1 MSSVRLHLKA
11 ASAQRLLFSHLDHT
25 LPCLRRT
32 FSTSIRQYAA
42 KRPKSIAKVARPAP
56 MASKP
61 PGGPASSS
69 YKSFNQSLADRSDPV
84 LLYQAASHTIYMAGC
99 YSIGLLIFGWI
110 AHTTSLI
117 HSWPPVKYGSYLKVG
132 YSVMIAMAGGMATL
146 FIIRPFRIIQTIQAV
161 PTTLSR
167 SQKKSL
173 HLQIESARMF
183 PGIKPKTVSIPVN
196 DIQLS
201 RPLFEERSSLNS
213 SGILEARRGEAERLR
228 KLRQGNYFLLPF
240 RQLGFH
246 LSKGV
251 RGLKD
256 AITQNPF
263 IYLRAKGFNGSW
275 KLDKETGWALED
287 GRAIDRILKSRV
299 TL

>member
-1 MSSVRLHLKA
+1 MPSVRLHLKA
-11 ASAQRLLFSHLDHT
+11 APAQRLLFSHLEHT

-32 FSTSIRQYAA
+32 FSTSIRQCAA
-42 KRPKSIAKVARPAP
+42 KRSKPVAKVARPAP

-61 PGGPASSS
+61 PGSPASSS

-117 HSWPPVKYGSYLKVG
+117 RSWPPVKYDSYLKVG

-167 SQKKSL
+167 SQKSL

-196 DIQLS
+196 DIKLS
-201 RPLFEERSSLNS
+201 RPLFQERSSLNS
-213 SGILEARRGEAERLR
+213 SGTLEARRVEAERLR
-228 KLRQGNYFLLPF
+228 KLRQGNVFLLPF

-251 RGLKD
+251 RGVKD
-256 AITQNPF
+256 AITKNPF

-275 KLDKETGWALED
+275 KLDIETGWALED